1 MSTIIVLMSVED
13 DSLGFTM
20 VNAGFSLCTWLRE
33 SALTPSGGWTWT
45 QHRVVD
51 LNSYLPV
58 SALSSLP
65 YILAAADA
73 VGVFVIRAGDA
84 GVLAIDLISGRTRN
98 VSDADAHTVNIIPY
112 MSFCTPGNCRMCLGP
127 C

>member
-1 MSTIIVLMSVED
+1 MSVED
-13 DSLGFTM
+13 DSLGFAM
-20 VNAGFSLCTWLRE
+20 VNAGFSLSLCTWLRE
-33 SALTPSGGWTWT
+33 SALAPSGGWTWT

-73 VGVFVIRAGDA
+73 VGVFVIRAGRDD
-84 GVLAIDLISGRTRN
+84 GVLAIDLKSGQVKK
-98 VSDADAHTVNIIPY
+98 VSDADGHIVNIIPY
-112 MSFCTPGNCRMCLGP
+112 ISFCTPGNFLACPRP
-127 C
+127 S

>member
-1 MSTIIVLMSVED
+1 MSVED
-13 DSLGFTM
+13 DSLGFAM
-20 VNAGFSLCTWLRE
+20 VNAGFSLSLCTWLRE
-33 SALTPSGGWTWT
+33 SALAPSGGWTWT

-73 VGVFVIRAGDA
+73 VGVFVIRADDA

-112 MSFCTPGNCRMCLGP
+112 MSFCTPGNCCMCLGP